1 MFRRLF
7 TKLLA
12 CQGKPKEKLLNSPKS
27 HDIETNESNTLIE
40 VSTPQD
46 RKQRKLPLLF
56 NIKGKDIRM
65 KKVKKKIIQATN
77 LDAIKAMRRGGRE
90 AEMELL
96 GPGFH
101 SHNKI
106 HKSHKIYTRKKKH
119 KGSL

>member
-1 MFRRLF
+1 
-7 TKLLA
+7 
-12 CQGKPKEKLLNSPKS
+12 
-27 HDIETNESNTLIE
+27 
-40 VSTPQD
+40 
-46 RKQRKLPLLF
+46 
-56 NIKGKDIRM
+56 M
-65 KKVKKKIIQATN
+65 KKLKWKVLQPTN

-106 HKSHKIYTRKKKH
+106 HKSDKIYTRKKKH

>member
-1 MFRRLF
+1 
-7 TKLLA
+7 
-12 CQGKPKEKLLNSPKS
+12 
-27 HDIETNESNTLIE
+27 
-40 VSTPQD
+40 
-46 RKQRKLPLLF
+46 
-56 NIKGKDIRM
+56 M
-65 KKVKKKIIQATN
+65 KKLKRKVLQATN

-106 HKSHKIYTRKKKH
+106 HKSDKIYTRKKKH

>member
-1 MFRRLF
+1 
-7 TKLLA
+7 
-12 CQGKPKEKLLNSPKS
+12 
-27 HDIETNESNTLIE
+27 
-40 VSTPQD
+40 
-46 RKQRKLPLLF
+46 
-56 NIKGKDIRM
+56 M
-65 KKVKKKIIQATN
+65 KKLKRKVLQTTN

-106 HKSHKIYTRKKKH
+106 HKSDKIYTRKKKH